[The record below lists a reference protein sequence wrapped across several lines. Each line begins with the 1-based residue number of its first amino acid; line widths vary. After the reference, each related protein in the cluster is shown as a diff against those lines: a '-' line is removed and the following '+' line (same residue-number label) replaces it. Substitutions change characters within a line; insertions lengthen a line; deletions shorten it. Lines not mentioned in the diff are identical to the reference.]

1 MIGGVNEPAKPRLLD
16 RVRSALRSRH
26 YSFRTEQ
33 TYVGWIRRFILF
45 HQKRH
50 PSEMGVNE
58 VNAFLTH
65 LAVEMSV
72 SASTQNQ
79 ALSALLF
86 LYGVILEQPLPEIAA
101 LVRAKRPRRLPEV
114 LSREEVRAVL
124 SRMNGTPLLIATLL
138 YGTGLRLLECL
149 RLRTKELDFDR
160 GEVMVRDGKGRID
173 RRTMLPVA
181 LSGPLASHLREVQ
194 ALHEEDLAAGYGS
207 VFLPDALARK
217 YPAAARE
224 WGWQYVFPA
233 TRRGVDPRSGLVRRH
248 HLDETVVQKAVRLAA
263 MAAGL
268 RKRASPHS
276 FRHSFATHL
285 LEQGYDIRTVQELL
299 GHKDVATTMIY
310 THVLNRGARGVES
323 PLDRL
328 EARDERRSYELGSTV
343 EGHRISLDRLLG
355 SGPEVERGE
364 EDRAPGEADPDVR

>member
-114 LSREEVRAVL
+114 LSRKEVRAVL

-181 LSGPLASHLREVQ
+181 LRGPLASHLREVQ

-355 SGPEVERGE
+355 SGPQVERGE